1 MKLSNKITRF
11 MEWDCYKFVD
21 NGGSDTLH
29 KIDWNTL
36 QPVIAKISSMW
47 NDTAE
52 LMHDYGMINTFNA
65 IDAVD
70 MLPHIEK
77 CLDELLK
84 RERSVYGCVYQIT
97 VDNVAKHTEL
107 AQAIAN
113 DQVSHSQVGNFVWI
127 DQNGFVCS
135 FLKTRESELLYDEQ
149 MSQYCADVG
158 RDVLY
163 GNTFE
168 EIVAATI
175 TEMDEYIPSTV
186 VNINKIYS

>member
-36 QPVIAKISSMW
+36 QPVIAKITSMW
-47 NDTAE
+47 NDSAE

-70 MLPHIEK
+70 MLPHVEK

-135 FLKTRESELLYDEQ
+135 FIKSSDAFKLDFVGEYVAE
-149 MSQYCADVG
+149 VG
-158 RDVLY
+158 RDVVV
-163 GNTFE
+163 GDTFE